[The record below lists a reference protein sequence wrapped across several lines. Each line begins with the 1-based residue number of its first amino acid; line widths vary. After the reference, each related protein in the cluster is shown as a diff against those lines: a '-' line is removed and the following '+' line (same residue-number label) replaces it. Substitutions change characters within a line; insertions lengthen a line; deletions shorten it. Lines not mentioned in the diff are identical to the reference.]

1 MPTLIVTVPVV
12 QPWPL
17 QPVNLESAPAVAFK
31 LTTVPLSNNAK
42 QVAPQLMP
50 AGVLITLPLPVPFLV
65 SDRENFVWGLSE
77 LNVALQ
83 VLATS
88 IIIFP
93 VLHPVPFQPANVEP
107 GAGVAVRLVSVP
119 LVNDAEQELPQLM
132 PRGLLVTVPLPVP
145 FFVTDRIDFVWAG
158 CGLKVAVQ
166 VLVTSM
172 VGTPLLQ
179 PVPLHPPNVEPTAGV
194 ALNVTRVPLPN
205 DAEQVPPQ
213 LMPAGLLVTVPFPAP
228 LLVTVFTKRT
238 VSVNCCAGGG
248 GVVPIGVVPQ
258 TSGADGE
265 LPALLKAFT
274 R

>member
-1 MPTLIVTVPVV
+1 METLIVTVPVL

-31 LTTVPLSNNAK
+31 VTTAPLSNNAE
-42 QVAPQLMP
+42 QLGPQLIP

-65 SDRENFVWGLSE
+65 SDRENFVWELSE

-93 VLHPVPFQPANVEP
+93 VLHPVPLQPAKVEP
-107 GAGVAVRLVSVP
+107 ATGVAVRVVSVRFA
-119 LVNDAEQELPQLM
+119 NDAEQVLPQLM
-132 PRGLLVTVPLPVP
+132 PEGLLVTVPLPVP
-145 FFVTDRIDFVWAG
+145 FFVIDRIEFGWTG

-166 VLVTSM
+166 VRATFM
-172 VGTPLLQ
+172 VVTPLLQ
-179 PVPLHPPNVEPTAGV
+179 LVPLHPPNVEPTAGV
-194 ALNVTRVPLPN
+194 AVNVTRVPLLN

-213 LMPAGLLVTVPFPAP
+213 LMPAGLLVTVPFPVP
-228 LLVTVFTKRT
+228 LLVTVFTKPI
-238 VSVNCCAGGG
+238 VSVNCCAAGGS
-248 GVVPIGVVPQ
+248 VVPIGVVPQ